1 MSWAIGSGR
10 LLYISV
16 VPPQKKTEYM
26 ALYSAWIGITA
37 GLSRL
42 LGGWV
47 VDSSAGLTGQFLF
60 LTVDSYTI
68 LFAGGLTLSMI
79 SALFLRSVRADSTV
93 STGEF
98 AGMFVRGNPLM
109 AVESLIRYHRAK
121 DERATVEMTER
132 LGRTGSPLTVDELL
146 QALDDPR
153 FNVRFEAIV
162 SIARRGPDERL
173 TQALTQVLGGSEP
186 ALSVIAA
193 WALGRIGD
201 EAALASLRAGLNAR
215 YRSVQAHCARSLGT
229 LRDRK
234 VVPILLERLATET
247 DKGLRMAYAA
257 ALGKLEV
264 AAATD
269 QLLSFLYSS
278 QDEATQMELA
288 LALARIV
295 GQEHHFI
302 QLLRAV
308 SEEPGTAASQAITE
322 AKKRIEEFETV
333 GDELS
338 AMMEECADA
347 MARGELAQGT
357 KLLSR
362 LIRRVPGDGFC
373 ETCAVI
379 LLDCADR
386 LDEFGASRTEYLL
399 LALHAIHAGVVRQQS
414 RNFTRAF
421 SLKGT
426 RS

>member
-1 MSWAIGSGR
+1 
-10 LLYISV
+10 
-16 VPPQKKTEYM
+16 
-26 ALYSAWIGITA
+26 
-37 GLSRL
+37 
-42 LGGWV
+42 
-47 VDSSAGLTGQFLF
+47 
-60 LTVDSYTI
+60 
-68 LFAGGLTLSMI
+68 
-79 SALFLRSVRADSTV
+79 
-93 STGEF
+93 
-98 AGMFVRGNPLM
+98 
-109 AVESLIRYHRAK
+109 
-121 DERATVEMTER
+121 MTER

-173 TQALTQVLGGSEP
+173 TQALTRVLGGSEP

-201 EAALASLRAGLNAR
+201 EAALTALRAGLNAR

-229 LRDRK
+229 LEDHR
-234 VVPILLERLATET
+234 VVPLLLERLATET
-247 DKGLRMAYAA
+247 DNGLRMAYAS

-264 AAATD
+264 TAATD
-269 QLLSFLYSS
+269 QMLSFLYSS
-278 QDEATQMELA
+278 QDKASQMELA

-308 SEEPGTAASQAITE
+308 SEEPGTAASQAITA

-338 AMMEECADA
+338 ALMEECADV
-347 MARGELAQGT
+347 MAHGELAQGT
-357 KLLSR
+357 VLLSR
-362 LIRRVPGDGFC
+362 LIRQVPGDGFC
-373 ETCAVI
+373 DTCAVI

-386 LDEFGASRTEYLL
+386 LDEFRTARTEYLL
-399 LALHAIHAGVVRQQS
+399 LALHAMHAGVIRQQS
-414 RNFTRAF
+414 RTFARAF

-426 RS
+426 KS